1 MSKRILSKRRKN
13 TQRMKTRRMKTRRLK
28 TRRMKTMRLKTKRMK
43 TNRMNNTYRYKNKY
57 GGNNINNIND
67 PTLYYFYMNGC
78 GWCKKFNPVWDELT
92 NCNHEINIKQGN
104 MEKINGPENNNL
116 TTEYKVNGYPTIIL
130 VKNNKRNTY
139 EGNRELEELKRW
151 ILSC

>member
-1 MSKRILSKRRKN
+1 MKSKR
-13 TQRMKTRRMKTRRLK
+13 M
-28 TRRMKTMRLKTKRMK
+28 KTKRMK
-43 TNRMNNTYRYKNKY
+43 TKRMKTKRMKTKRMNKQY
-57 GGNNINNIND
+57 GGNN

-78 GWCKKFNPVWDELT
+78 GWCDKFNPVWTELT
-92 NCNHEINIKQGN
+92 NCENEINIKQGN

-116 TTEYKVNGYPTIIL
+116 TNEYKVDGYPTIIL
-130 VKNNKRNTY
+130 VKNNKRNKY